1 MEPWWME
8 GSSGGETETLI
19 LRGQRSDSTRGHL
32 TREMDQ
38 ACFQLRGQQR
48 RRGELA
54 LCGNAVI
61 QGSHGPDP
69 AGMESTWSTDP
80 KDHSPT
86 GKSLCAVG
94 EGKAVAGGWARL
106 LRPPSPSLCDFMVCL
121 LGARS
126 RGVTVGN
133 KSLKQLET
141 QEVEE

>member
-1 MEPWWME
+1 ME

-94 EGKAVAGGWARL
+94 EGKGRGRRLGEAVA
-106 LRPPSPSLCDFMVCL
+106 P
-121 LGARS
+121 
-126 RGVTVGN
+126 
-133 KSLKQLET
+133 T
-141 QEVEE
+141 QPLPL